1 VQKIKAVLI
10 LAVVCIIVGVGAK
23 WVIDKGWTSTTLQSE
38 QPNLSAQGSN
48 NGEQNVVGGKET
60 PGGNQVEP
68 SETATASPSG
78 QPSEAPQETSS
89 GKPEPDGQA
98 SEKPVSTPK
107 PPSGNKD
114 PVGQLGESIP
124 VVAEPDSITAL
135 INPNNRL
142 PDDYVPSD
150 LVFPDVR
157 FVFKEKIDKRKMRK
171 EAAAAL
177 EKMFAAADEDGAHL
191 TGVSAYRSHEYQ
203 IQLFNRYVK
212 KDGLEKARTY
222 SAYPGT
228 SEHESGLAIDVT
240 RSDGKCAASDCFGD
254 MKEADWL
261 AKNAHKYGFIVRYPE
276 GKQNIT
282 GYKYEPWH
290 LRYVGTELA
299 EALAASGETLEE
311 YYNAV
316 PVSK

>member
-1 VQKIKAVLI
+1 MQKVKAILI

-48 NGEQNVVGGKET
+48 NEEQNVVGGEGGSDEEE
-60 PGGNQVEP
+60 PGAP
-68 SETATASPSG
+68 SEQPSPS
-78 QPSEAPQETSS
+78 PSD
-89 GKPEPDGQA
+89 KPAGQA
-98 SEKPVSTPK
+98 SVSPPETPQPSDNQAKPTS
-107 PPSGNKD
+107 SSKD
-114 PVGQLGESIP
+114 PVSQLGEAIP
-124 VVAEPDSITAL
+124 VVAEPESITAL

-150 LVFPDVR
+150 LVYPDVR

-171 EAAAAL
+171 EAAEAL
-177 EKMFAAADEDGAHL
+177 EKMFAAADEDGAYL
-191 TGVSAYRSHEYQ
+191 AGVSAYRSHEYQ

-212 KDGLEKARTY
+212 EDGLEKARTY

-240 RSDGKCAASDCFGD
+240 RSDGKCAASDCFGE
-254 MKEADWL
+254 MKEAAWL
-261 AKNAHKYGFIVRYPE
+261 ADHAHKYGFIIRYPE
-276 GKQNIT
+276 GKDKIT

-311 YYNAV
+311 YYDAV
-316 PVSK
+316 PVNR